1 MLTVDDLHPKAMDLA
16 DAGFLAQKKSQLEDA
31 KMLFQK
37 ALELEKQAALLLSKD
52 ENAEPTRSILYR
64 SAAALAYHGELYD
77 LADELILE
85 ALSGYPPPEIKQELK
100 ALSEKVRFQ
109 RHFNQ
114 IKPQFESDP
123 IHLKGILIYADST
136 NNSRLGMVK
145 LVEPDTHQKYSILV
159 PMTLMKSVVKP
170 YYEENVII
178 TAFSDGKEIY
188 FGAINSENA

>member
-16 DAGFLAQKKSQLEDA
+16 EAGFLAQKKSQLEDA

-100 ALSEKVRFQ
+100 ALSE
-109 RHFNQ
+109 
-114 IKPQFESDP
+114 
-123 IHLKGILIYADST
+123 
-136 NNSRLGMVK
+136 
-145 LVEPDTHQKYSILV
+145 SIIGKSQV
-159 PMTLMKSVVKP
+159 PTSLQS
-170 YYEENVII
+170 N
-178 TAFSDGKEIY
+178 
-188 FGAINSENA
+188 

>member
-1 MLTVDDLHPKAMDLA
+1 M
-16 DAGFLAQKKSQLEDA
+16 
-31 KMLFQK
+31 
-37 ALELEKQAALLLSKD
+37 
-52 ENAEPTRSILYR
+52 
-64 SAAALAYHGELYD
+64 
-77 LADELILE
+77 ADELILE

-114 IKPQFESDP
+114 IKPQFENDP

-170 YYEENVII
+170 YYE
-178 TAFSDGKEIY
+178 
-188 FGAINSENA
+188 